1 MKPITPAPTMRSDS
15 LDDAVLATLAR
26 LTAGLSP
33 SSMIQAMTAW
43 WTSLAS
49 SPAEQSRCMAVTF
62 QLMLDHWGGRD
73 REPTDTRFSDR
84 RWHGW
89 PWLTMARTH
98 ETATQWWEQV
108 TRIDGMPDHAREQMS
123 FYARQW
129 LDLLA
134 PSNLLATNPHAL
146 GKAME
151 TLGGSLHQGWL
162 LALEDLRE
170 AATADPT
177 PKDMALTPGA
187 KLATTPGQVVLRNHL
202 VELIQ
207 YAPTTSKVQAAPIF
221 IVPSCIM
228 KYYILDLSPHN
239 SMVRWLVDQGHTV
252 FMVSWRNP
260 DAADAHLTFDDYV
273 RQGVLEPLALI
284 HALCRQPVH
293 LVGYCLGGTFA
304 AVAAAA
310 LAREH
315 PPQPVT
321 PLAGLTLM
329 AAETDFSEP
338 GEMGVLI
345 DEAQVKMLEAMMGS
359 QGFLSGRQMAGSFQF
374 LHARDLVWARR
385 TQRWL
390 LGEETAGNDL
400 MAWNADVTRLPATMH
415 SQYLRR
421 MYLDNA
427 LANGRY
433 RFEGR
438 PVNLRDIRAP
448 LFVVGT
454 EKDHVSPWRS
464 VFKIHQLADVPIRF
478 VLTNGGHNAG
488 IVSEP
493 GHAHRHYRWGD
504 TASDGARPTPEQWL
518 QQATACE
525 GSWWLAWSDWLTQ
538 RATGPEVAPRHPD
551 SSAGLGAAPGHYV
564 HVRYAD

>member
-1 MKPITPAPTMRSDS
+1 MRSDS

-43 WTSLAS
+43 WTSLAC

-62 QLMLDHWGGRD
+62 QLMLDHWEGRD

-207 YAPTTSKVQAAPIF
+207 YAPTTSKVQAAPVF

-260 DAADAHLTFDDYV
+260 DAADAHLTFDD
-273 RQGVLEPLALI
+273 
-284 HALCRQPVH
+284 
-293 LVGYCLGGTFA
+293 LVA
-304 AVAAAA
+304 
-310 LAREH
+310 
-315 PPQPVT
+315 
-321 PLAGLTLM
+321 
-329 AAETDFSEP
+329 
-338 GEMGVLI
+338 
-345 DEAQVKMLEAMMGS
+345 
-359 QGFLSGRQMAGSFQF
+359 
-374 LHARDLVWARR
+374 
-385 TQRWL
+385 
-390 LGEETAGNDL
+390 
-400 MAWNADVTRLPATMH
+400 
-415 SQYLRR
+415 
-421 MYLDNA
+421 
-427 LANGRY
+427 
-433 RFEGR
+433 
-438 PVNLRDIRAP
+438 
-448 LFVVGT
+448 
-454 EKDHVSPWRS
+454 
-464 VFKIHQLADVPIRF
+464 
-478 VLTNGGHNAG
+478 
-488 IVSEP
+488 
-493 GHAHRHYRWGD
+493 
-504 TASDGARPTPEQWL
+504 
-518 QQATACE
+518 
-525 GSWWLAWSDWLTQ
+525 
-538 RATGPEVAPRHPD
+538 
-551 SSAGLGAAPGHYV
+551 
-564 HVRYAD
+564 